1 MFFRSGDSGGPDNLL
16 SGDYRFLSL
25 KMFWSLV
32 LGHGLMA
39 TKFVFFINI
48 FTKI

>member
-1 MFFRSGDSGGPDNLL
+1 MAAVTDNPL

-32 LGHGLMA
+32 LGYCLMA
-39 TKFVFFINI
+39 KKFAFLINS
-48 FTKI
+48 F

>member
-1 MFFRSGDSGGPDNLL
+1 MAVVPDNPL

-32 LGHGLMA
+32 LGYSLMA
-39 TKFVFFINI
+39 KKFI
-48 FTKI
+48 FLQNSF